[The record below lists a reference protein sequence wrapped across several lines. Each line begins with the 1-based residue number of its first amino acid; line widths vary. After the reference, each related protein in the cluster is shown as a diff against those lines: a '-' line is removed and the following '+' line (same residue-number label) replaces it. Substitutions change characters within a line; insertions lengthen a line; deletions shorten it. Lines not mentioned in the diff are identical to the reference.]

1 MTSTKKISKRLCKE
15 CKYFTTFNSPEWP
28 GLCEYPVPYWMEEA
42 GADPLI
48 TGELRAD
55 LCNTFE
61 AAEAIKIPQITS
73 SSSVIRKSAKNLK
86 VRL

>member
-1 MTSTKKISKRLCKE
+1 MSTCKD
-15 CKYFTTFNSPEWP
+15 CKYFTTFNDPEWP

-48 TGELRAD
+48 TGSLRAE

-61 AAEAIKIPQITS
+61 AYIKPAS
-73 SSSVIRKSAKNLK
+73 KIRIKK
-86 VRL
+86 